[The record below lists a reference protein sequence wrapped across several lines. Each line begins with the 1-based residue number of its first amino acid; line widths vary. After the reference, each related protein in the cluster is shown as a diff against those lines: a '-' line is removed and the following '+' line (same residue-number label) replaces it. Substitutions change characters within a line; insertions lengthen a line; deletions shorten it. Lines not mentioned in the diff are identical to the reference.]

1 MKKRLNI
8 PQSPTPLS
16 PRGKR
21 AMVFNESA
29 IHADSLKRSSLLLDR
44 RGIGEVEFL
53 IQGMHH
59 E

>member
-16 PRGKR
+16 PSGKR

-29 IHADSLKRSSLLLDR
+29 IHADSLKRDSLLLDR
-44 RGIGEVEFL
+44 RGMGEVELL
-53 IQGMHH
+53 IQGIRH